1 MSEDQRLHIL
11 FSWQVMLLGEVVS
24 KATVP
29 YESIMREAVRAAGY
43 DHEDMG
49 MDCRTVNVPLPH
61 LGHGHLVAGITL
73 NGI

>member
-43 DHEDMG
+43 EHEDMG
-49 MDCRTVNVPLPH
+49 MDWRTVNVPLPH
-61 LGHGHLVAGITL
+61 LGHGHLVTGITL